1 VAAVKL
7 RITVNGHEYE
17 VVVEKNGGDY
27 RVDIGDHVYKCI
39 FKDEKVLVNG
49 EAAVIAIEGE
59 LEAGAKVTSDD
70 RVMEVKLQQVRE
82 IERITVEEDEHSGKA
97 DAASGAV
104 LAPMP
109 GKIMSVK
116 VKVGDA
122 VNANQVVAVLE
133 AMKMEN
139 EVQTEVA
146 GKVKEVRVKA
156 GETVD
161 GNQVLIVVEP

>member
-1 VAAVKL
+1 MKL
-7 RITVNGHEYE
+7 RMTVNGHEYE

-27 RVDIGDHVYKCI
+27 RVDIDDHVYKCI
-39 FKDEKVLVNG
+39 FKEDKVLVNG
-49 EAAVIAIEGE
+49 ETANVTIEGD
-59 LEAGAKVTSDD
+59 LETGAKVTSDD
-70 RVMEVKLQQVRE
+70 REMEMKLQQVRE
-82 IERITVEEDEHSGKA
+82 IERIAVEEADEGGKS
-97 DAASGAV
+97 DASSGAV

-109 GKIMSVK
+109 GKIMAVK

-146 GKVKEVRVKA
+146 GKVKEVKVKA
-156 GETVD
+156 GETVE

>member
-1 VAAVKL
+1 MKL
-7 RITVNGHEYE
+7 RMTVNGHEYE

-49 EAAVIAIEGE
+49 EVAPVTVEGD
-59 LEAGAKVTSDD
+59 LEEGAKVTSDD
-70 RVMEVKLQQVRE
+70 RTMDIKLQQVRE
-82 IERITVEEDEHSGKA
+82 IEHIALEESEEGGRSEGT
-97 DAASGAV
+97 SGAV
-104 LAPMP
+104 LSPMP
-109 GKIMSVK
+109 GKIMAVK
-116 VKVGDA
+116 VKVGDM
-122 VNANQVVAVLE
+122 VNANQVVCVLE

-146 GKVKEVRVKA
+146 GKVREVKVKA

-161 GNQVLIVVEP
+161 GGQILIVVEP

>member
-1 VAAVKL
+1 MKL
-7 RITVNGHEYE
+7 RIIVNGQEYD

-27 RVDIGDHVYKCI
+27 RVAIGDHVFKCI

-49 EAAVIAIEGE
+49 EVAPITIEGD
-59 LEAGAKVTSDD
+59 LEEGAKVLSDD
-70 RVMEVKLQQVRE
+70 RIMEMKLQQVRE
-82 IERITVEEDEHSGKA
+82 IEHIALEEAEDGGRSEGSSG
-97 DAASGAV
+97 GV

-122 VNANQVVAVLE
+122 VAANQVVCVLE

-146 GKVKEVRVKA
+146 GKVKEVKVKA
-156 GETVD
+156 GEMVE
-161 GNQVLIVVEP
+161 GGQPLIIVEP

>member
-7 RITVNGHEYE
+7 RITVNGQEYE

-27 RVDIGDHVYKCI
+27 RVAIGDHVFKCI

-49 EAAVIAIEGE
+49 EVAPIIIEGD
-59 LEAGAKVTSDD
+59 LEEGAKVMSDD
-70 RVMEVKLQQVRE
+70 RIMELKLQQVRE
-82 IERITVEEDEHSGKA
+82 IEHIALEEMEDGGRSEGS
-97 DAASGAV
+97 SGAV

-116 VKVGDA
+116 VKVGDTVA
-122 VNANQVVAVLE
+122 ANQVVCVLE

-146 GKVKEVRVKA
+146 GKVKEVRVRA
-156 GETVD
+156 GEMVE
-161 GNQVLIVVEP
+161 GGQPLIVVEP